1 MDAGTMER
9 IKADA
14 DASMLAADEC
24 FIKSLRGNKKMKKKK
39 NKNNNNN
46 KKKKKKK
53 RRRRRR
59 RRTRKRKTTGCQGE
73 HKTAAP
79 MAAAISSRLTLP

>member
-1 MDAGTMER
+1 MSFYLKATAIANELEQDPAFVDAGTMER

-24 FIKSLRGNKKMKKKK
+24 FIKSQGGGKKMMM
-39 NKNNNNN
+39 

-53 RRRRRR
+53 
-59 RRTRKRKTTGCQGE
+59 KKE
-73 HKTAAP
+73 PAP
-79 MAAAISSRLTLP
+79 QPALLAN